1 MARRYNPANPI
12 IFEDGTMQQAFR
24 TLFGTIVDFL
34 PIVGSGTPEGVVEA
48 RQFSLYIDSAGS
60 TGSIEYRKMLPEIG
74 GDRSMGWVLV

>member
-1 MARRYNPANPI
+1 MTRRYNAANPI
-12 IFEDGTMQQAFR
+12 VLDNKTMVQEFR
-24 TLFGTIVDFL
+24 TLLGTIVDFL

-60 TGSIEYRKMLPEIG
+60 TGSIEYRKMQPEIG

>member
-1 MARRYNPANPI
+1 MTRRYNAANPI
-12 IFEDGTMQQAFR
+12 VLDNKTMVQEFR

-60 TGSIEYRKMLPEIG
+60 TGSIEYRKMLPNIG
-74 GDRSMGWVLV
+74 GDKTMGWVLV